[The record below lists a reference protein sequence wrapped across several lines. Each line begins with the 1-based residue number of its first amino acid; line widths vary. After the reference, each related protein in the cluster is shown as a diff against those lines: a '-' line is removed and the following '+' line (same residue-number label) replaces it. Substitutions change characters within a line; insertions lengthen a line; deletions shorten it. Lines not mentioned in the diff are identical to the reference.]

1 MAEKR
6 YGYYNGSL
14 VTDSQV
20 FQLQFT
26 SYNITKYCIQPKL
39 LDPNSAKACQ
49 IKKNS
54 YYIYFNSPF
63 FCTEPNQNSLLSLVS
78 TTFWPRDPKKR
89 FIIIPYIIPITWG
102 ISYPR
107 PGGSPFKTPAGEP
120 RSRSLI
126 GSHCPRP
133 LQSVRHGAS
142 PLRLSLKPWEV
153 EHFFSVS
160 FGKKQENRFHFT
172 KH

>member
-1 MAEKR
+1 MIPDRWSRLAETR

-14 VTDSQV
+14 VTGSQV
-20 FQLQFT
+20 FHLKFT

-54 YYIYFNSPF
+54 YYISFNSQF

-78 TTFWPRDPKKR
+78 TTFWPRDPKQW
-89 FIIIPYIIPITWG
+89 FIMIPYIIPITWVVVHPLSLQPYKG
-102 ISYPR
+102 LGDR
-107 PGGSPFKTPAGEP
+107 P
-120 RSRSLI
+120 RSLI
-126 GSHCPRP
+126 GSQCPRP

-153 EHFFSVS
+153 EHLFLRS
-160 FGKKQENRFHFT
+160 FRKETN
-172 KH
+172 